1 MRQVR
6 FIPVEECGLK
16 VRDAGEGGAE
26 SRMVEG
32 APIIFGVRSVNLTP
46 WSETREVYEVLEP
59 GCISEELLQRSDVV
73 LNINHSM
80 MVTDVLGRCKN
91 GQGTLSLKKRDGYVE
106 ASCELP
112 RTNCAN
118 DTLELI
124 RRGDISGMSFAFTDD
139 PQDSENGVSYER
151 TAETINGK
159 EVWLRRVKKVTG
171 LYDVSIVTH
180 PAYEQTGVGVREQG
194 DEMLRSIDAQIEAE
208 KQRQRAAQERS
219 KAEEEEENNRLEEE
233 AERAR
238 VMAEFR
244 RRCQRRRNNNSF
256 TNF

>member
-1 MRQVR
+1 MKQVR
-6 FIPVEECGLK
+6 FIPIENCGLH
-16 VRDAGEGGAE
+16 VREAAEGEAE

-32 APIIFGVRSVNLTP
+32 TPIIFGVRSVNLTP

-59 GCISEELLQRSDVV
+59 GCISDELLQRSDVI
-73 LNINHSM
+73 LNINHST
-80 MVTDVLGRCKN
+80 MVTDVLGRCRN
-91 GQGTLSLKKRDGYVE
+91 GQGTLSLQKRDRYVE
-106 ASCELP
+106 ASCDLP

-139 PQDSENGVSYER
+139 PSDNENGVVYER
-151 TAETINGK
+151 TAETTASGK
-159 EVWLRRVKKVTG
+159 EVWLRKVKRVTG

-194 DEMLRSIDAQIEAE
+194 DAMLRSIDAQIEAE
-208 KQRQRAAQERS
+208 QQHQRDAEEDRKR
-219 KAEEEEENNRLEEE
+219 EEEERKIEEA

-238 VMAEFR
+238 QAQMFR
-244 RRCQRRRNNNSF
+244 LRSMRRKLSNLIY
-256 TNF
+256 